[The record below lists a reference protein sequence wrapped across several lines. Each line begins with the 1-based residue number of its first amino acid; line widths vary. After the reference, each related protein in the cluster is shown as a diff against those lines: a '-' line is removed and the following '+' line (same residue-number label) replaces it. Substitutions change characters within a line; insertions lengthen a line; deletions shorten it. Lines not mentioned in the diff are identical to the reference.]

1 MSDTIEP
8 IAVFT
13 DYRDLVV
20 ALRHRIV
27 ELGTHMSAVDEVA
40 GLPAR
45 YTSKVLSLGQ
55 GRPTLGLIS
64 MGPILGALGLKLAVL
79 PDDEALARIRH
90 RLPKRS
96 RNGPKLDD
104 GARIAPAEQIAPAE

>member
-1 MSDTIEP
+1 MIDPIEP
-8 IAVFT
+8 LAIVC

-27 ELGTHMSAVDEVA
+27 ELNISLESVDAVA

-45 YTSKVLSLGQ
+45 YSSKVLSMGK
-55 GRPTLGLIS
+55 GRPALGRIS
-64 MGPILGALGLKLAVL
+64 LGPILGALGLKLAVL

>member
-1 MSDTIEP
+1 
-8 IAVFT
+8 
-13 DYRDLVV
+13 
-20 ALRHRIV
+20 
-27 ELGTHMSAVDEVA
+27 VDEVA
-40 GLPAR
+40 GLPQR
-45 YTSKVLSLGQ
+45 YTAKLLAPKGLKSLG
-55 GRPTLGLIS
+55 RIS

-90 RLPKRS
+90 RLPKS